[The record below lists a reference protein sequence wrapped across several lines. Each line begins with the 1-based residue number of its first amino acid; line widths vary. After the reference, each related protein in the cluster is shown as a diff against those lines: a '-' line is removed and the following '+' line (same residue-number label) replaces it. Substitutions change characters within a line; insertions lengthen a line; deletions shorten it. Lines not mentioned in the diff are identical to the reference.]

1 MNFKELYS
9 SRVQKYQALEE
20 EYHSQFV
27 RYSMIRL
34 LLFLAG
40 AAIAIFCFSFN
51 GLLGFAVT
59 AVLLF
64 GFSKFVAFHKKIKQQ
79 EIHNHNLTTINNKEL
94 NCLQGKLD
102 GIDDGERFLDPGHP
116 YTADLDVFGPFS
128 VYQYYNRAVTSIGK
142 QQLAEMMSEAAS
154 IDSINSRQEATKELS
169 EKLDWIQ
176 DFQGIGLDLKDEP
189 QHLSALK
196 NWLGDQPVMLGNQL
210 LIHCLWLIPII
221 VFGSLFIPAE
231 IIPWRLKWLVLIIP
245 GYILYRRLEAVND
258 IHKKTNKSGAILEHY
273 SKLIQHIESETF
285 NSTILNK
292 LHQRFFHQNNKA
304 SESLGKLSYII
315 RQLNVRNNFFA
326 IFLNLLFLW
335 DLYYV
340 WRLEQWKEKH
350 KDTLLDW
357 FESLKWFDAL
367 NSYGMLYFNHPDWTF
382 PEVRQD
388 DNPLLEA
395 VEVGHP
401 LINQQERV
409 DNDMSI
415 PHSGHIKLITGSNM
429 AGKSTFLRSVGL
441 GIVFATIGMPVCAK
455 RFATPNLQVYTSM
468 RTKDALHE
476 NTSSF
481 YAELKRLK
489 YIIEVVEQGKPV
501 FFLLDEI
508 LKGTNSHDRHNGSK
522 ALIKQL
528 VKSKG
533 VGLIATHDLELGY
546 LGNENPTELEN
557 LCFEVDVKGEMLDFD
572 YKIKKGICQSL
583 NASILMKKMG
593 IKMDYSSK

>member
-9 SRVQKYQALEE
+9 SRVQKYLALEE
-20 EYHSQFV
+20 EHHNLSM

-34 LLFLAG
+34 LLFIIG
-40 AAIAIFCFSFN
+40 AAISIFCFSVN
-51 GLLGFAVT
+51 GILGFVVT

-64 GFSKFVAFHKKIKQQ
+64 GFSRFVAFHKKIKEK
-79 EIHNHNLTTINNKEL
+79 EIHYQNLKIINTQEL
-94 NCLQGKLD
+94 NRLTDDLEGM
-102 GIDDGERFLDPGHP
+102 DDGERFLDSGHP
-116 YTADLDVFGPFS
+116 YSADLDIFGEYSVF
-128 VYQYYNRAVTSIGK
+128 QYFNRAVTSIGK
-142 QQLAEMMSEAAS
+142 QTHAEMLSESAS
-154 IDSINSRQEATKELS
+154 LEEIEARQEATKELA

-176 DFQGIGLDLKDEP
+176 DFQAIGLHLEDEP
-189 QHLSALK
+189 QHLDALK
-196 NWLGDQPVMLGNQL
+196 NWLNDQSIMLGNKL
-210 LIHCLWLIPII
+210 LIHCLWLVPLI

-231 IIPWRLKWLVLIIP
+231 IIPWRFKWLILIIP
-245 GYILYRRLEAVND
+245 GIILKQRLDEVND
-258 IHKKTNKSGAILEHY
+258 IHRKTNRSGTILEHY
-273 SKLIQHIESETF
+273 AKIIQHIENEKFTSP
-285 NSTILNK
+285 K
-292 LHQRFFHQNNKA
+292 LKRFHEQFMQQDKKA
-304 SESLGKLSYII
+304 SDSLRKLSYII

-340 WRLEQWKEKH
+340 LRLEQWKKQH
-350 KDTLLDW
+350 KDGLLNW

-367 NSYGMLYFNHPDWTF
+367 NSYGMIAFNHPAWIY
-382 PEVRQD
+382 PEVRNQN
-388 DNPLLEA
+388 NPLLEA
-395 VEVGHP
+395 VAIGHP
-401 LINQQERV
+401 LIRSQERV
-409 DNDMSI
+409 DNDLSI

-429 AGKSTFLRSVGL
+429 AGKSTFLRSMGL
-441 GIVFATIGMPVCAK
+441 GIVFATVGLPVCAK

-489 YIIEVVEQGKPV
+489 YIIEVVEEEKPV

-528 VKSKG
+528 VRSKG

-546 LGNENPTELEN
+546 LGEESPKELEN
-557 LCFEVDVKGEMLDFD
+557 LCFEVDVKGDLLDFD
-572 YKIKKGICQSL
+572 YKIKKGVCQSL

-593 IKMDYSSK
+593 IRM

>member
-9 SRVQKYQALEE
+9 SRVQKYLALEE
-20 EYHSQFV
+20 EHHNLSM

-34 LLFLAG
+34 ILFIIG
-40 AAIAIFCFSFN
+40 AVISIFCFSVN
-51 GLLGFAVT
+51 GILGFVVT

-64 GFSKFVAFHKKIKQQ
+64 GFSRFVAFHKKIKEK
-79 EIHNHNLTTINNKEL
+79 EIHYQNLKSINTQEL
-94 NCLQGKLD
+94 NRLTDDLE

-116 YTADLDVFGPFS
+116 YSADLDIFGEYSVF
-128 VYQYYNRAVTSIGK
+128 QYFNRAVTSIGK
-142 QQLAEMMSEAAS
+142 QTHAEMLSESAS
-154 IDSINSRQEATKELS
+154 LEEIEARQEATKELA

-176 DFQGIGLDLKDEP
+176 DFQAIGLHLEDEP
-189 QHLSALK
+189 QHLDALK
-196 NWLGDQPVMLGNQL
+196 NWLNDQSIMLGNKL
-210 LIHCLWLIPII
+210 LIHSLWLVPLV

-231 IIPWRLKWLVLIIP
+231 IIPWRFKWLILIIP
-245 GYILYRRLEAVND
+245 GIILKQRLEEVND
-258 IHKKTNKSGAILEHY
+258 IHRKTNRSGAILRHY
-273 SKLIQHIESETF
+273 AKIIQHIENEKFTSP
-285 NSTILNK
+285 K
-292 LHQRFFHQNNKA
+292 LKMFHEQLMQQDKKA
-304 SESLGKLSYII
+304 SDSLGKLSYII

-340 WRLEQWKEKH
+340 LRLEQWKKQH
-350 KDTLLDW
+350 KDGLLNW

-367 NSYGMLYFNHPDWTF
+367 NSYGMIAFNHPDWIY
-382 PEVRQD
+382 PEVRNQN
-388 DNPLLEA
+388 NPLLEA
-395 VEVGHP
+395 VAIGHP
-401 LINQQERV
+401 LIRSQERV
-409 DNDMSI
+409 DNDLSI

-429 AGKSTFLRSVGL
+429 AGKSTFLRSMGL
-441 GIVFATIGMPVCAK
+441 GIVFATVGLPVCAK

-489 YIIEVVEQGKPV
+489 YIIEVVEEEKPV

-528 VKSKG
+528 VRSKG

-546 LGNENPTELEN
+546 LGEESPKELEN
-557 LCFEVDVKGEMLDFD
+557 LCFEVDVKGELLDFD
-572 YKIKKGICQSL
+572 YKIKKGVCQSL

-593 IKMDYSSK
+593 IRM